1 MIDEKTKK
9 QQIES
14 MDYLQYIVY
23 KAMCNNPNIDEYYA
37 RDFALNRI
45 NKPVDLVRLDYN
57 NLDFLAKELDCT
69 PYQLDVFIMIT
80 KAIYNS
86 SKCENTIEADREYAK
101 NFEEIMKDH
110 IVDNTFHV
118 NSKDW
123 YL

>member
-86 SKCENTIEADREYAK
+86 GKCENTIEADREYAK

-118 NSKDW
+118 NSKG
-123 YL
+123 